1 MFVLMNGCLC
11 WGLGVCVRGWV
22 FVLGVG
28 CLCWGLGVCV
38 GGWVFVLGVGLK
50 MVEFC

>member
-1 MFVLMNGCLC
+1 M
-11 WGLGVCVRGWV
+11 GVCVGGWV

-38 GGWVFVLGVGLK
+38 DEWVFVLGVGCL
-50 MVEFC
+50 C